1 MLFNTNMFNRQYKQ
15 KQTHFWLTN
24 NTKQATTT
32 ACLQQQLG
40 SVTMIDRKHARLLNK
55 QNIKNLSGTMLK
67 RAKTSEI
74 AHRIKSKEANIERI
88 SNEHLARQHAKPHYN
103 RCGRRCLH
111 GNKKSI

>member
-40 SVTMIDRKHARLLNK
+40 SVIMIDRTHARLK
-55 QNIKNLSGTMLK
+55 SKNIKNLSGTMLQ